1 MTNHGIRVLLWQSG
15 MKSFLLIVMAV
26 TCGILSAPRLM
37 ISMAAAE
44 DPKPFA
50 VISTQLTGI
59 SVGKTVIL
67 FGDNSYDP
75 KGGEL
80 DYQWTLVSA
89 PEGSTTILYDDYS
102 SQAKFV
108 PDVVGIYKV
117 RLVVNSGLTY
127 SDPATFTIE
136 VNQ

>member
-1 MTNHGIRVLLWQSG
+1 MTTHRIRVLLRQSG

-26 TCGILSAPRLM
+26 TCGILSAPEII

-44 DPKPFA
+44 DPKPVA
-50 VISTQLTGI
+50 IISTQLTGI

-67 FGDNSYDP
+67 FGDTSFDP

-80 DYQWTLVSA
+80 DYQWKLVST
-89 PEGSTTILYDDYS
+89 PKGSTAMLYDDNS
-102 SQAKFV
+102 SQAKFI
-108 PDVVGIYKV
+108 PDAVGIYKV

-127 SDPATFTIE
+127 SDPAIYTIE
-136 VNQ
+136 VTK